1 VQIGLDDAGCAYS
14 PGAEV
19 GERDLLS
26 SDCLRFHFSP
36 VGSLKSGSFPC
47 WVKDSGEVPISV
59 GTRVFQ
65 ALL

>member
-1 VQIGLDDAGCAYS
+1 VKMGLDDACCAYS

-19 GERDLLS
+19 CERDLLS

-36 VGSLKSGSFPC
+36 AEALRCGSFPC